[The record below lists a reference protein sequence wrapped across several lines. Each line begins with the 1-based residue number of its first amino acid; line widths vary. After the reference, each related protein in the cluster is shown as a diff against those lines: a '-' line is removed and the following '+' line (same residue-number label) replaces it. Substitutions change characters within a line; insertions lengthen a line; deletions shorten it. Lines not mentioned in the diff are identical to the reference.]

1 MNLFFILFLLP
12 NVLLWVCQVL
22 KVSQFNK
29 TNERFLIVSETSIY
43 KVDPRKHF
51 SRIAYLKFCL
61 NTFLLDFF

>member
-1 MNLFFILFLLP
+1 MSYFG
-12 NVLLWVCQVL
+12 CQVL

-61 NTFLLDFF
+61 DTFLLDLFLDEGATVI